1 MASFRILTHP
11 EHGTRAVK
19 IGWSWPAFFFGLFWA
34 LYKRMWLLA
43 ASLFGFIVLSSVF
56 IPATQGGQL
65 ISNILFLGLNLT
77 ISLKGNLWYASLL
90 ETQGYQE
97 QAQVSARNPD
107 DALAVYA
114 NSQKASA
121 ADIRDHEQGGADSRD
136 QDPWGDQRDE
146 RERKDG
152 RGDRVE
158 KDEKDEKDERD
169 DDDNGDGG
177 SGGKGGGNAT
187 GTFIG

>member
-136 QDPWGDQRDE
+136 QDSWGDQRDE

-152 RGDRVE
+152 RGDRDE
-158 KDEKDEKDERD
+158 RDEKD
-169 DDDNGDGG
+169 DDDNDDGG
-177 SGGKGGGNAT
+177 TGGKGGGNTT

>member
-56 IPATQGGQL
+56 IPATMEGQL
-65 ISNILFLGLNLT
+65 ISNVLFLGLNLT
-77 ISLKGNLWYASLL
+77 ISMKGNQWYASLL
-90 ETQGYQE
+90 ETQGFTQ
-97 QAQVSARNPD
+97 QAQVEARNPG
-107 DALAVYA
+107 DALAVHA

-121 ADIRDHEQGGADSRD
+121 ADIRNHEQRGTHE
-136 QDPWGDQRDE
+136 QDLPVDHRDE
-146 RERKDG
+146 QENRRDRNDG
-152 RGDRVE
+152 RG
-158 KDEKDEKDERD
+158 

-177 SGGKGGGNAT
+177 AGGKGGGNT
-187 GTFIG
+187 SGTFIG

>member
-43 ASLFGFIVLSSVF
+43 GSLFGFIVLSSVF
-56 IPATQGGQL
+56 IPATMEGQL
-65 ISNILFLGLNLT
+65 ISNVLFLGLNLT

-146 RERKDG
+146 RETERERKDG
-152 RGDRVE
+152 RGDG
-158 KDEKDEKDERD
+158 D
-169 DDDNGDGG
+169 DDENGDGG
-177 SGGKGGGNAT
+177 GDGGAGGKGGGNAT

>member
-11 EHGTRAVK
+11 QHGTRAVK
-19 IGWSWPAFFFGLFWA
+19 IGWSWPAFFFGMFWA

-43 ASLFGFIVLSSVF
+43 GSLFGFIVLSSLF
-56 IPATQGGQL
+56 IPATMEGQL
-65 ISNILFLGLNLT
+65 ISNVLFLGLNLT
-77 ISLKGNLWYASLL
+77 ISFKGNQWYASLL

-97 QAQVSARNPD
+97 QAHVSGRNPD

-121 ADIRDHEQGGADSRD
+121 PDIRDHGQGGADSRD
-136 QDPWGDQRDE
+136 QDAWGDQRDE

-158 KDEKDEKDERD
+158 RDEKD

-177 SGGKGGGNAT
+177 SSGKGGGNPT

>member
-56 IPATQGGQL
+56 IPATMEGQL
-65 ISNILFLGLNLT
+65 ISNVLFLGLNLT
-77 ISLKGNLWYASLL
+77 ISMKGNQWYASLL

-107 DALAVYA
+107 DALAVHA

-121 ADIRDHEQGGADSRD
+121 ADIRDYEQRGTHEQDLPVD
-136 QDPWGDQRDE
+136 HRDE
-146 RERKDG
+146 QENRRDRNDG
-152 RGDRVE
+152 
-158 KDEKDEKDERD
+158 RD

-177 SGGKGGGNAT
+177 GDAGGKGGGNT
-187 GTFIG
+187 SGTFIG

>member
-56 IPATQGGQL
+56 IPATMEGQL
-65 ISNILFLGLNLT
+65 ISNVLFLGLNLT
-77 ISLKGNLWYASLL
+77 ISMKGNQWYASLL
-90 ETQGYQE
+90 ETQGFTRE
-97 QAQVSARNPD
+97 AQVEARNPG
-107 DALAVYA
+107 DALAVHA

-121 ADIRDHEQGGADSRD
+121 ADIRNHEQRGTHE
-136 QDPWGDQRDE
+136 QDLPVDHRDE
-146 RERKDG
+146 QENRRDRNDG
-152 RGDRVE
+152 RG
-158 KDEKDEKDERD
+158 

-177 SGGKGGGNAT
+177 AGGKGGGNT
-187 GTFIG
+187 SGTFIG

>member
-56 IPATQGGQL
+56 IPATMEGQL
-65 ISNILFLGLNLT
+65 ISNVLFLGLNLT
-77 ISLKGNLWYASLL
+77 ISMKGNQWYASLL

-107 DALAVYA
+107 DALAVHA

-121 ADIRDHEQGGADSRD
+121 ADIRDHEQRGTHE
-136 QDPWGDQRDE
+136 QDLPVDHRDE
-146 RERKDG
+146 QENRRDRNDG
-152 RGDRVE
+152 RD
-158 KDEKDEKDERD
+158 DE
-169 DDDNGDGG
+169 DNGDGG
-177 SGGKGGGNAT
+177 AGGKGGGNT
-187 GTFIG
+187 SGTFIG

>member
-56 IPATQGGQL
+56 IPATMEGQL
-65 ISNILFLGLNLT
+65 ISNVLFLGLNLT
-77 ISLKGNLWYASLL
+77 ISMKGNQWYASLL
-90 ETQGYQE
+90 ETQGFTQ
-97 QAQVSARNPD
+97 QAQVEARNPG
-107 DALAVYA
+107 DALAVHA

-121 ADIRDHEQGGADSRD
+121 ADTRDHGQRGTHEQDLPVD
-136 QDPWGDQRDE
+136 HRDE
-146 RERKDG
+146 QENRRDRNDG
-152 RGDRVE
+152 RD
-158 KDEKDEKDERD
+158 DE
-169 DDDNGDGG
+169 DNGDGG
-177 SGGKGGGNAT
+177 AGGKGGGNT
-187 GTFIG
+187 SGTFIG

>member
-11 EHGTRAVK
+11 QHGTRAVK
-19 IGWSWPAFFFGLFWA
+19 IGWSWPAFFFGMFWA

-43 ASLFGFIVLSSVF
+43 GSLFGFIVLSSVF
-56 IPATQGGQL
+56 IPATMEGQL
-65 ISNILFLGLNLT
+65 ISNVLFLGLNLT
-77 ISLKGNLWYASLL
+77 ISLKGNQWYASLL

-107 DALAVYA
+107 DALAVHA

-121 ADIRDHEQGGADSRD
+121 ADIRDHEQGAHSQD
-136 QDPWGDQRDE
+136 QDPVGGQRDGRE
-146 RERKDG
+146 TEHERKDG
-152 RGDRVE
+152 RHDG
-158 KDEKDEKDERD
+158 D
-169 DDDNGDGG
+169 DDENGDGG
-177 SGGKGGGNAT
+177 GDGGAGGKGSGNAT

>member
-56 IPATQGGQL
+56 IPATMEGQL
-65 ISNILFLGLNLT
+65 ISNVLFLGLNLT
-77 ISLKGNLWYASLL
+77 ISMKGNQWYASLL

-107 DALAVYA
+107 DALAVHA

-121 ADIRDHEQGGADSRD
+121 ADIRDHEQRGTHE
-136 QDPWGDQRDE
+136 QDLPVDHRDE
-146 RERKDG
+146 QENRRDRNDG
-152 RGDRVE
+152 
-158 KDEKDEKDERD
+158 RD
-169 DDDNGDGG
+169 DDDNGDGDA
-177 SGGKGGGNAT
+177 GGKGGGNT
-187 GTFIG
+187 SGTFIG

>member
-56 IPATQGGQL
+56 IPATMEGQL
-65 ISNILFLGLNLT
+65 ISNVLFLGLNLT
-77 ISLKGNLWYASLL
+77 LSLKGNQWYVSLL

-107 DALAVYA
+107 DALAVHA

-121 ADIRDHEQGGADSRD
+121 ADIRDHEQGAHSQDH
-136 QDPWGDQRDE
+136 DPWEAQRDE
-146 RERKDG
+146 RETERERKGG
-152 RGDRVE
+152 RGD
-158 KDEKDEKDERD
+158 RD

-177 SGGKGGGNAT
+177 SGGKGGGST
-187 GTFIG
+187 SGTFIG